1 MPGMRYFEVTQ
12 TRKVKVVANT
22 ATDAVRIADAAF
34 TNGQNT
40 DAGVIDGPDGVW
52 GNTTSRIRNSDL
64 TCYEEL

>member
-22 ATDAVRIADAAF
+22 TTDAVRIADAAF
-34 TNGQNT
+34 INGQ
-40 DAGVIDGPDGVW
+40 DANGGVIDPPDGVW